1 MGGGTRLKHLGTPS
15 DSDVDF
21 DHNDSPV
28 ARQGREGKR
37 GKGGDPSQATSPG
50 VGLGRGKGKGKFIS
64 PRDPTPSEEEESEE
78 EDNEDEQ
85 ENEED
90 EEGAEEDDEE
100 GIESEDEILGCDETD
115 RAKPKATVF
124 DPQEDSEWK
133 FMYDAHYVDPKHGVE
148 FGSYH
153 GMKPYFRVLNN
164 MLRVTLTPK
173 VGDHTHILS
182 STKTLMFAMREGAEP
197 FSVFDFIWTEILYY
211 NSYTSKASL
220 IYASYLMKMILRVV
234 GCQFICDHKHSSIT
248 SKKFSLIASPPHG
261 STPPAATDVP
271 QSSATA
277 AARGEAV
284 GPSATPRP
292 LHRSSKL
299 TRAVKS
305 MFCIC
310 QDSAVAIREQQQALT
325 RVQSDLRT
333 LAATSSVELPPPV
346 QFTPLPDMSSY
357 DNPWGIYTQA
367 TQAGFRHRRRW
378 APSPIAGSASP
389 PTTAS
394 RSPLSHSCPLPLPP
408 SAPSSF
414 PFLPSIPAPPAPPP
428 STNPSA
434 TATATAAST
443 SYAAPGPSS
452 TSSTTDSSLPHRRR
466 LPPPPPHRRPVHG
479 PQRVLRAFR
488 LGPARPQSA
497 PSWFSPPTPPPRS
510 LGLEQYV
517 ELVNSVAQP
526 PPPIPGATPDVVREA
541 DRAPLEVV
549 AVEEDGEDRKDQ
561 DQEEEEVVRGSVTA
575 RRVPLYKELYEASS
589 RKRDA
594 RLKTLEFEVRFAE
607 ESRLS
612 LERLAEVLP
621 RITPKKEE
629 VPEPFIP
636 LTDEDEDIVCHALRG
651 RNRYEKLAVHEASN
665 IVITR
670 EILQCLNDKEWLN
683 DEVIN
688 LYLDLLKEREQRE
701 PSKFLKCHFF
711 NTFFYKKVFHSI
723 PCKKMDHKKKV
734 RIFVPIHKEVH
745 WCLAVIN
752 IRDKK
757 FQYLDSLGSMDM
769 KVLTNLARYLVDEVK
784 DKTGQQIDALSWKQ
798 EGVQNLPLQ
807 ENGWDCGMFM
817 LKYIDFFSRNM
828 DLIFGQKHMRYFR
841 RRTAKEILNLRAE

>member
-1 MGGGTRLKHLGTPS
+1 MG
-15 DSDVDF
+15 
-21 DHNDSPV
+21 
-28 ARQGREGKR
+28 
-37 GKGGDPSQATSPG
+37 
-50 VGLGRGKGKGKFIS
+50 
-64 PRDPTPSEEEESEE
+64 
-78 EDNEDEQ
+78 
-85 ENEED
+85 
-90 EEGAEEDDEE
+90 
-100 GIESEDEILGCDETD
+100 
-115 RAKPKATVF
+115 
-124 DPQEDSEWK
+124 
-133 FMYDAHYVDPKHGVE
+133 
-148 FGSYH
+148 
-153 GMKPYFRVLNN
+153 
-164 MLRVTLTPK
+164 
-173 VGDHTHILS
+173 
-182 STKTLMFAMREGAEP
+182 
-197 FSVFDFIWTEILYY
+197 
-211 NSYTSKASL
+211 
-220 IYASYLMKMILRVV
+220 
-234 GCQFICDHKHSSIT
+234 
-248 SKKFSLIASPPHG
+248 
-261 STPPAATDVP
+261 
-271 QSSATA
+271 
-277 AARGEAV
+277 
-284 GPSATPRP
+284 
-292 LHRSSKL
+292 
-299 TRAVKS
+299 
-305 MFCIC
+305 
-310 QDSAVAIREQQQALT
+310 ALT
-325 RVQSDLRT
+325 DSRKRLSAD
-333 LAATSSVELPPPV
+333 
-346 QFTPLPDMSSY
+346 
-357 DNPWGIYTQA
+357 
-367 TQAGFRHRRRW
+367 HR
-378 APSPIAGSASP
+378 
-389 PTTAS
+389 
-394 RSPLSHSCPLPLPP
+394 LPLP
-408 SAPSSF
+408 SF
-414 PFLPSIPAPPAPPP
+414 PQLSPSPPSKRPKLVPFPSLHPAPPAPPLP
-428 STNPSA
+428 QIPSA

-711 NTFFYKKVFHSI
+711 NTFFYKKLSSGGYDY
-723 PCKKMDHKKKV
+723 KAV
-734 RIFVPIHKEVH
+734 RRWTTKRKLGYSLMECEKIFVPIHKEVH